1 MWPYNFVSEPVAL
14 HCCVGTY
21 SAWLVALKLWPHSLS
36 SSNSLYWSCSPYL
49 LICCRMF
56 STFAMFANFNTYFA
70 FAMLVYSTMFTDVA
84 MLFTL
89 PTFDM
94 RHLLFAHLLES
105 LWTISGPP
113 GELLGPLGALSGASW
128 EPLGASWRP
137 LGGPLEA
144 YWRPLGLSWTPLR
157 ALERI

>member
-1 MWPYNFVSEPVAL
+1 
-14 HCCVGTY
+14 
-21 SAWLVALKLWPHSLS
+21 
-36 SSNSLYWSCSPYL
+36 
-49 LICCRMF
+49 
-56 STFAMFANFNTYFA
+56 
-70 FAMLVYSTMFTDVA
+70 MLVYSTMFTDVA

-105 LWTISGPP
+105 LWTVLGPP

-144 YWRPLGLSWTPLR
+144 SWRPLGLSWTPLR